1 MTERKTFSVRLRPDI
16 MKSLKLLAVEE
27 ETPLAE
33 LLEQAIEELL
43 MKHGKSKRGGI
54 TK

>member
-16 MKSLKLLAVEE
+16 MKSLKILAVEE
-27 ETPLAE
+27 EKPLAE
-33 LLEQAIEELL
+33 LLEQAIDDLL
-43 MKHGKSKRGGI
+43 KKHGKSKRVGI